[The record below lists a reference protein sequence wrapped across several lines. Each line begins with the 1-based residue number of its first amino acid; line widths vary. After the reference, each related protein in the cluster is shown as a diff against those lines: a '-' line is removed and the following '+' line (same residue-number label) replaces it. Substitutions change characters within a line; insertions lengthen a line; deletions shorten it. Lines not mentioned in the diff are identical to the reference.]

1 MRKKTLFMIFF
12 ESIITCVQKK
22 YRIMYI
28 DMLLRW
34 KSKYVHTRKIND
46 KFHIWTCLAM
56 TNLNV
61 TSKTYLISCFRYSFT
76 VVYLYSSYDSQ
87 TNKKPK

>member
-1 MRKKTLFMIFF
+1 MCAKEI
-12 ESIITCVQKK
+12 SYYV
-22 YRIMYI
+22 Y
-28 DMLLRW
+28 DMLHRW

-61 TSKTYLISCFRYSFT
+61 TSKTYLISWFRYSFT